1 VVQISFVSIPV
12 TDQDRA
18 KRFYCDALGFTCGAD
33 QEFAPGRRWID
44 LELPGGGAGITL
56 VTWLEGMPPG
66 SVQGLV
72 LAVDDID
79 ATFAELDARGLR
91 FDGGIDD
98 TPYGRFASFADP
110 DGNGWVLRGPITSS
124 SATSS

>member
-1 VVQISFVSIPV
+1 MHIQFVSIPV

-18 KRFYCDALGFTCGAD
+18 KAFYVDGLGWSCGAD

-44 LELPGGGAGITL
+44 IAPPGDGAGITL
-56 VTWLEGMPPG
+56 VTGLDGMPAG

-79 ATFAELDARGLR
+79 ATYAELASRGVE
-91 FDGGIDD
+91 FAGPVDD
-98 TPYGRFASFADP
+98 TPYGRFASFSDP
-110 DGNGWVLRGPITSS
+110 DGNGWVLRGPISP
-124 SATSS
+124 

>member
-12 TDQDRA
+12 TDQERA
-18 KRFYCDALGFTCGAD
+18 KQFYVDALGFSCGAD

-44 LELPGGGAGITL
+44 LEPPGGGAGITL
-56 VTWLEGMPPG
+56 VSWLASMPAG

-79 ATFAELDARGLR
+79 ATYAELGARGVR
-91 FDGGIDD
+91 FAGPIDD

-110 DGNGWVLRGPITSS
+110 DGNGWVLREA
-124 SATSS
+124 ATSS

>member
-1 VVQISFVSIPV
+1 ARARPRRRRRRGGFRSSRRIVAWVQISFVSIPV

-18 KRFYCDALGFTCGAD
+18 KRFYCDELGFACRAD

-44 LELPGGGAGITL
+44 VEPPGGGAGITL
-56 VTWLEGMPPG
+56 VTWLEGMPAG

-79 ATFAELDARGLR
+79 ATYAELA
-91 FDGGIDD
+91 
-98 TPYGRFASFADP
+98 
-110 DGNGWVLRGPITSS
+110 
-124 SATSS
+124 